1 MYNLKKNTS
10 ENALWWQVGELSDN
24 VLSQK
29 LDHVVSLNV
38 VPHGQVGDVVL
49 PNFFH
54 PDFWPAERVKRCPVP
69 TDLAQD
75 VHGVRTSL

>member
-1 MYNLKKNTS
+1 MHYFKKITS
-10 ENALWWQVGELSDN
+10 ENALWWQVGELPDN

-38 VPHGQVGDVVL
+38 VTDDPLGDVVL
-49 PNFFH
+49 PYFFH
-54 PDFWPAERVKRCPVP
+54 PAWPAERVKRCPVP